1 MAESAPTYDPQVI
14 RDIVDDSPTAAFAL
28 DLPDGTIVAVN
39 SAMAEILE
47 TDPDSV
53 LGSKGPDLL
62 AAEFREPARVA
73 LGLLSKG
80 WLTGYQATRQFGS
93 LGSAGAN
100 YALWFSTIQIGTC
113 RFALGSVVPM
123 SDNEPDNAIV
133 HAAIPGGVVLGT
145 ADANWRI
152 TRISRD
158 VEDMLGHLARDYA
171 GHSFLGLVHP
181 SEVSMFVAG
190 LEQARQSLRT
200 VRLSLRLGGG
210 SEGWIDST
218 LFLETTTE
226 DNPPAFGFAFARA
239 MSGMEHPPFDED
251 RQRIENHVLR
261 IVDEYSAVRAIA
273 QLQTLPDCDHL
284 PELSR
289 LTTREFQ
296 VLMLLGE
303 GERTKAIAERL
314 FVSEST
320 IRNHLS
326 SIYSKFGVHTQSEL
340 LLMLRDIAQRIPQS
354 DTSTGQASAGL
365 TGL

>member
-28 DLPDGTIVAVN
+28 DLPDGTVVAVN

-53 LGSKGPDLL
+53 LGLQGPDLL
-62 AAEFREPARVA
+62 ASEFREPARVA

-80 WLTGYQATRQFGS
+80 WLTGYQATRQFRS
-93 LGSAGAN
+93 LSSPKAN
-100 YALWFSTIQIGTC
+100 FALWFSAIQVDTC

-123 SDNEPDNAIV
+123 NDSEPDNAIV

-158 VEDMLGHLARDYA
+158 VEDMLGRLAVDYV

-200 VRLSLRLGGG
+200 VRLSLRLSGGG
-210 SEGWIDST
+210 EGWIDST

-239 MSGMEHPPFDED
+239 MSGMEHPRSDED
-251 RQRIENHVLR
+251 RQRIEHHMLR
-261 IVDEYSAVRAIA
+261 IVNEYSAVRAIA
-273 QLQTLPDCDHL
+273 QLQTLPDCEHL
-284 PELSR
+284 PALAR

-303 GERTKAIAERL
+303 GARAKAIAERL

-340 LLMLRDIAQRIPQS
+340 LLMLRDIAQRIQQS
-354 DTSTGQASAGL
+354 DTSTDGSTSHL
-365 TGL
+365 TGM